1 MARLKGRATLIFSQ
15 LLGNYAKLTFGME
28 RSSHCS
34 SLVTYWDNS
43 ENFVTEQMEHNGFQS
58 TVCDRST
65 QIFRMLGLLF
75 FFFLGL
81 LSPLC
86 SFCRITEPILRIFLQ
101 TGNVCKYKAS
111 RNFVTQMCSS

>member
-15 LLGNYAKLTFGME
+15 LLGNYAILTFGME

-43 ENFVTEQMEHNGFQS
+43 ENFVTEQMEYNGFQS

-75 FFFLGL
+75 FFSGL
-81 LSPLC
+81 TVAVFAESLNQYCAFSSKLIM
-86 SFCRITEPILRIFLQ
+86 FANIKLVEIL
-101 TGNVCKYKAS
+101 
-111 RNFVTQMCSS
+111 